1 MCYSAQIETDSTM
14 TGEDKQISHCW
25 GSLCK
30 ADIIMSLVSVREKKR
45 DKWLRG
51 AALLLDVSN
60 IWCDT
65 CFIQGRSRHSLAN
78 FITQSDHDEK
88 TDRPRS
94 VGESNAS
101 VSRLIK
107 TNHAINI
114 YCHLQFSGVS
124 GDTRSSF
131 KATTNCFVLFLGLTV
146 TVDNS

>member
-45 DKWLRG
+45 DKWLHG
-51 AALLLDVSN
+51 AVLLLDVSN

-65 CFIQGRSRHSLAN
+65 CFIQGYSRRRLAS
-78 FITQSDHDEK
+78 FITRSDHGEK

-94 VGESNAS
+94 DRESNMS
-101 VSRLIK
+101 VAQLIK
-107 TNHAINI
+107 TNYTINTCC
-114 YCHLQFSGVS
+114 YS
-124 GDTRSSF
+124 
-131 KATTNCFVLFLGLTV
+131 
-146 TVDNS
+146 